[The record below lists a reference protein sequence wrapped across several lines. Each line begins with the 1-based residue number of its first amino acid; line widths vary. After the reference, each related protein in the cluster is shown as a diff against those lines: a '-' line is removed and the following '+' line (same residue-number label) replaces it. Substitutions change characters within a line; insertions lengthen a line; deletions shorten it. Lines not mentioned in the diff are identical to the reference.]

1 MSICCFF
8 GHRNAPDSIK
18 SLLEKEIEHLII
30 NGLADSFYVG
40 NQGNFDM
47 LVYSCLKKLS
57 KKYSNIRF
65 KVLLAYPSYSDIY
78 EMSDIY
84 YPKRLK
90 NVSKKSA
97 IPIRNN
103 IMIEK
108 SDIVICFVERNT
120 GGAARY
126 VRAAEMRGLKIINL
140 AYRSLI

>member
-8 GHRNAPDSIK
+8 GHRNVPDSIK
-18 SLLEKEIEHLII
+18 PLLEKEIENLII
-30 NGLADSFYVG
+30 NGIADSFYVG
-40 NQGNFDM
+40 NQGNFDI
-47 LVYSCLKKLS
+47 LVYNCLKTLS

-65 KVLLAYPSYSDIY
+65 KVLLAYPNYSNIY
-78 EMSDIY
+78 ETSDTY

-90 NVSKKSA
+90 NVSEKSA

-108 SDIVICFVERNT
+108 SDTVICFVERNT

-126 VRAAEMRGLKIINL
+126 VRAAEIRGLKIINL
-140 AYRSLI
+140 AYRSNL